1 MKTIINV
8 LIFISGLLI
17 LTIQS
22 GMAQAP
28 PFEVSRIH
36 PYISVSKDQLAQAS
50 SLSDL
55 KNEENHLNLEYQ
67 SDWVNEYILVEI
79 QVCQK
84 GEIKT
89 AIGKS
94 DIITLEQK
102 KLLLN
107 ADTGREIKVF
117 VNYIPKNN
125 LKQNDPKALNFS
137 FTVNPENAASF
148 HGGEDALNKYF
159 KTSAIDEIS
168 ADQFEEYDVAA
179 IKFVVNSTGEIHQTE
194 IFGEEYQKGKF
205 DSINQLLLKTIR
217 EMPSWNPASYDD
229 GTKTDQTFV
238 LTVGSKES
246 CVLPL
251 LRIGR

>member
-1 MKTIINV
+1 MKTILKN
-8 LIFISGLLI
+8 LFLISGLLI
-17 LTIQS
+17 LSFQS
-22 GMAQAP
+22 SIAQSP

-36 PYISVSKDQLAQAS
+36 PYISVSKDQLAQANS
-50 SLSDL
+50 ISDL

-79 QVCQK
+79 QICQK

-94 DIITLEQK
+94 DIITPEQK

-107 ADTGREIKVF
+107 ADTGKEIKVF

-125 LKQNDPKALNFS
+125 LKQNDPKTIDFS
-137 FTVNPENAASF
+137 FTVDPENTASF
-148 HGGEDALNKYF
+148 HGGEDALNAYLK
-159 KTSAIDEIS
+159 KSVINKIS
-168 ADQFEEYDVAA
+168 ADHFEEYDVAA
-179 IKFVVNSTGEIHQTE
+179 IKFVVSTTGNIHQAE
-194 IFGEEYQKGKF
+194 IFGAEYQNGKF
-205 DSINQLLLKTIR
+205 DSINQMLLKTINQ
-217 EMPSWNPASYDD
+217 MPTWNPASYED

-251 LRIGR
+251 LMIGR